1 VEHSGRPKT
10 FVGESDTLGVVVSAG
25 DTLGLGL
32 GLVEDA
38 AFPPGEDAPQPLS
51 MTKIATV
58 KVAKTVREASAAD
71 LVFVMSTS

>member
-1 VEHSGRPKT
+1 
-10 FVGESDTLGVVVSAG
+10 VGESDSLGVVDSAG

-32 GLVEDA
+32 GLAEDS

-51 MTKIATV
+51 TAKMATV
-58 KVAKTVREASAAD
+58 NAAKRAREAIAAD